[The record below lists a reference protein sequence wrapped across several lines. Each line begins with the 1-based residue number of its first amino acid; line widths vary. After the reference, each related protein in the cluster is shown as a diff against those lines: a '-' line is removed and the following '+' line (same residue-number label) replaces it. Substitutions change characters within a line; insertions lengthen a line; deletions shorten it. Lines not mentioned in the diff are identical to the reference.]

1 MNRIKKLKQKIGKP
15 AIVQIT
21 KSMAKSLWYTI
32 EIVRCSECHRK
43 YPAFNFEILYMWPN
57 PEDSQ
62 DKGVCYC
69 RKCYNKIVASPEANE
84 LWEDYYQHFNPVKD
98 FITHLQW
105 NWNWCVKRALED
117 IKYRKIRNPQVIR
130 HD

>member
-1 MNRIKKLKQKIGKP
+1 MNKEKLKGKIGKP

-43 YPAFNFEILYMWPN
+43 YLAFNFEILYMWPN
-57 PEDSQ
+57 PDDPN

-69 RKCYNKIVASPEANE
+69 RKCFNKIVCGDDAFQKEM
-84 LWEDYYQHFNPVKD
+84 YYQYFNPVKD
-98 FITHLQW
+98 FITHMQW
-105 NWNWCVKRALED
+105 NWNWYVKRALEE
-117 IKYRKIRNPQVIR
+117 IKYRKIRKHQVSR